1 MNFSDRIKSLTNLK
15 QTENGG
21 IAYSTS
27 GSPLLDLFAWGGS
40 LRTRNEEE
48 IRNMYLAARDED
60 KELADSFVLYVRDIR
75 NTGCGERRTGRI
87 LLKTLAALDPNKII
101 RNFQTIVNA

>member
-27 GSPLLDLFAWGGS
+27 GSSLLDLFAW
-40 LRTRNEEE
+40 
-48 IRNMYLAARDED
+48 AA
-60 KELADSFVLYVRDIR
+60 A
-75 NTGCGERRTGRI
+75 
-87 LLKTLAALDPNKII
+87 
-101 RNFQTIVNA
+101 

>member
-27 GSPLLDLFAWGGS
+27 GSPLLDLFAW
-40 LRTRNEEE
+40 
-48 IRNMYLAARDED
+48 AA
-60 KELADSFVLYVRDIR
+60 A
-75 NTGCGERRTGRI
+75 
-87 LLKTLAALDPNKII
+87 
-101 RNFQTIVNA
+101 